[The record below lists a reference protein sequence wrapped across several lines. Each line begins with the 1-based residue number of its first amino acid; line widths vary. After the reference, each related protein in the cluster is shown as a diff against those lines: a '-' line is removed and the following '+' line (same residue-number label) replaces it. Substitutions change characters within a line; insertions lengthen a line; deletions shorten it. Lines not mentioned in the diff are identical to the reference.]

1 MVCGAFR
8 NRQRNCLWHNY
19 GMYLI
24 LGLGAIATCVLIHIS
39 ETSLPQTM
47 AFEEIANASIDG
59 HGTSKDMTGL
69 DFEHTKEL
77 ENYSDSNITKFK
89 TIYYKQ
95 SGGFAGSNVEIKV
108 EARSL
113 TDKQALEIQDILNEI
128 RFFQSDPSSSRGR
141 RPNQCRLL

>member
-1 MVCGAFR
+1 
-8 NRQRNCLWHNY
+8 
-19 GMYLI
+19 
-24 LGLGAIATCVLIHIS
+24 
-39 ETSLPQTM
+39 M
-47 AFEEIANASIDG
+47 AFEEIANASIYV
-59 HGTSKDMTGL
+59 HQTSKDMTGL

-113 TDKQALEIQDILNEI
+113 TDKQALEVQDILNEI
-128 RFFQSDPSSSRGR
+128 RFFQLDPSSSGYEDQTNADSYNFTVIVEGSNGIKHEVQKMA
-141 RPNQCRLL
+141 PNPGSTDELQPLIEWICDHNECN